1 MPEILEVETY
11 RRAAD
16 LVVGRLIG
24 RVHAPDDW
32 YTKGET
38 SPELLRAVLPGS
50 RITGTRRIGKLM
62 LVDTDGP
69 VLGLR
74 FGMTGRIIVDGEAP
88 IDELVYASGQN
99 DPAWD
104 RFGVEFSEGGAL
116 VVRDPRRLGGVELD
130 PDESRLGPDAASL
143 TLGRIRGALASSSAP
158 LKGRMLDQSRI
169 AGLGNLLVDET
180 LWRAGLAPDRAAGS
194 LDDKELGRLLRAV
207 RRTLAV
213 LGERGG
219 SHTGDLQPARV
230 RGGSCPRDGAELC
243 RAQVGG
249 RTTYWCPVHQR

>member
-16 LVVGRLIG
+16 LVVGRRVD

-38 SPELLRAVLPGS
+38 SPDLLRSVLPGA
-50 RITGTRRIGKLM
+50 RLVGTRRIGKLL

-88 IDELVYASGQN
+88 IDQLIYAGTHD

-104 RFGVEFSEGGAL
+104 R
-116 VVRDPRRLGGVELD
+116 VRYKNTP
-130 PDESRLGPDAASL
+130 
-143 TLGRIRGALASSSAP
+143 
-158 LKGRMLDQSRI
+158 
-169 AGLGNLLVDET
+169 
-180 LWRAGLAPDRAAGS
+180 
-194 LDDKELGRLLRAV
+194 
-207 RRTLAV
+207 
-213 LGERGG
+213 
-219 SHTGDLQPARV
+219 
-230 RGGSCPRDGAELC
+230 
-243 RAQVGG
+243 
-249 RTTYWCPVHQR
+249 